1 MVRKIQQNIQKKM
14 GKKRPWSMEQKI
26 QKSMMVIL
34 AVTLVLFYAIL
45 SVILY
50 NENLSLLRSE
60 VRQEARYIRI
70 AINIAGA
77 EYLEEMD
84 NVGVQTRVTRISED
98 GSVLYDSRRDG
109 SMLENHSGRQ
119 EIMDALKNGEGE
131 DMRRS
136 ATVQKDMYYYALL
149 LDDGTVLRVSRAAD
163 SLVSTALGVIPV
175 IGGLAVLMVLLAM
188 LLAKWQTA
196 RLIKP
201 INELDLEH
209 PLENAV
215 YAELDPLLIA
225 MDKQNKEKEAVS
237 NMRKE
242 FSANVSHELKTPLTS
257 ISGYAEIMKNG
268 MVRPADIPVFS
279 ERIYKEARRLIT
291 LVEDIIKLS
300 KLDEESVELEKQEVD
315 LYDLTREIIS
325 RLAPQASQKNI
336 RMEMTGEPV
345 KYSGIRQIL
354 DEMIYNV
361 CENAIKYN
369 NDGGRVTVWAGNT
382 LDGPRVSVTDTGIG
396 IPKEHHER
404 IFERFYRVD
413 KSHSKERGG
422 TGLGLSIVKH
432 GALLHGAKV
441 SVDSMPGR
449 GTKIEIQFPKQ

>member
-1 MVRKIQQNIQKKM
+1 MRKRIQ
-14 GKKRPWSMEQKI
+14 R
-26 QKSMMVIL
+26 SMMLIL
-34 AVTLVLFYAIL
+34 AVTLVLFYAII

-50 NENLSLLRSE
+50 NRNLDLLKSE
-60 VRQEARYIRI
+60 VKQEAEYICT
-70 AINIAGA
+70 AVNISGPS
-77 EYLEEMD
+77 YLEQMSQVDER
-84 NVGVQTRVTRISED
+84 TRVTQVDDEGNVLYDSSSEEDDMENHGTREEIEEALSSGNGEAVRMSDTMGRELYYYAVLLDD
-98 GSVLYDSRRDG
+98 GSVLRVAK
-109 SMLENHSGRQ
+109 SMDNL
-119 EIMDALKNGEGE
+119 AL
-131 DMRRS
+131 
-136 ATVQKDMYYYALL
+136 
-149 LDDGTVLRVSRAAD
+149 
-163 SLVSTALGVIPV
+163 TALNVLPV
-175 IGGLAVLMVLLAM
+175 MGILAVVTMALAL
-188 LLAKWQTA
+188 LLAKWQTK

-209 PLENAV
+209 PLENTL
-215 YAELDPLLIA
+215 YEELNPLLVA

-300 KLDEESVELEKQEVD
+300 KLDEESVELEKEEIN
-315 LYDLTREIIS
+315 LYELTREVVS
-325 RLAPQASQKNI
+325 HLAPLASQKHI
-336 RMEMTGEPV
+336 RIEITGEQV
-345 KYSGIRQIL
+345 QCFGIRQIL

-369 NDGGRVTVWAGNT
+369 NEGGRVSVWVGNT
-382 LDGPRVSVTDTGIG
+382 LEGPKISVSDTGIG
-396 IPKEHHER
+396 IPQEHQER

-441 SVDSMPGR
+441 SVESTPGK
-449 GTKIEIQFPKQ
+449 GTRMEMLFPRDKG

>member
-1 MVRKIQQNIQKKM
+1 MRKKIQ
-14 GKKRPWSMEQKI
+14 RSMV
-26 QKSMMVIL
+26 MVL
-34 AVTLVLFYAIL
+34 AVTLLLSYIIL
-45 SVILY
+45 TLITY
-50 NENLSLLRSE
+50 NRNLDTLESE
-60 VRQEARYIRI
+60 VRQEAKYIQA
-70 AINIAGA
+70 AINISGA
-77 EYLEEMD
+77 QYLEEMD
-84 NVGVQTRVTRISED
+84 GVDWTTRVTQIDENGD
-98 GSVLYDSRRDG
+98 VLYDTRRD
-109 SMLENHSGRQ
+109 SSTLENHSGRK
-119 EIMDALKNGEGE
+119 EVREALAEGEGE
-131 DMRRS
+131 DVRMS
-136 ATVQKDMYYYALL
+136 DTVGQEMYYYALL
-149 LDDGTVLRVSRAAD
+149 LDDGTVFRASKSMD
-163 SLVSTALGVIPV
+163 GLVRTALGNLPIMA
-175 IGGLAVLMVLLAM
+175 GLAAVMLVLAYF
-188 LLAKWQTA
+188 LAKWQTK
-196 RLIKP
+196 RLVRP
-201 INELDLEH
+201 LYELDLEH
-209 PLENAV
+209 PLENKT
-215 YAELDPLLIA
+215 YEELTPFLEA

-268 MVRPADIPVFS
+268 MVRQEDIPLFS

-315 LYDLTREIIS
+315 LYELTREIVS

-336 RMEMTGEPV
+336 RMELSGEPV
-345 KYSGIRQIL
+345 NYFGIRQIL

-361 CENAIKYN
+361 CENAVKYN
-369 NDGGRVTVWAGNT
+369 NEYGRVSVWVGNT
-382 LDGPRVSVTDTGIG
+382 LDGPKVTVSDTGIG

-441 SVDSMPGR
+441 TVDSAPGK
-449 GTKIEIQFPKQ
+449 GTRIEMQFPKEK